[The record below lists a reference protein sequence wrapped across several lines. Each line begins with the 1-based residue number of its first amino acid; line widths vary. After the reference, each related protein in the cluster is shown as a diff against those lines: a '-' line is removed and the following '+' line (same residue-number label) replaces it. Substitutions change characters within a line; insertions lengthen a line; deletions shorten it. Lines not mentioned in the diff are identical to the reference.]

1 MSLPVRL
8 LAALFLLP
16 VVGLA
21 QDGVGTQLV
30 VNPGFELDANQD
42 GWPDGYDGRTA
53 DAHWRDEGG
62 NHFLRLGSTTDDVQ
76 HNAAPGQ
83 SLKLDPNW
91 FRLKLS
97 IRARAQK
104 VQQGKE
110 SWHNARVAMSFH
122 DAAGTQVGGWPNVL
136 YWTGWTEGWV
146 TAERE
151 YIIPEGAA
159 TLRIT
164 PALFQAAGAIDYD
177 DFSVTVLSTRPQLE
191 DRVLPAGIQANWS
204 NDTAAKVTC
213 ATRERICLNGL
224 WKFIPRMPDAPNDD
238 RPADGQGW
246 GWLKVPAAWPGK
258 SNEST
263 RPIGPEIWE
272 LTVDWSKVV
281 AGWYERRIS
290 VPAAWAGR
298 RITLSFDF
306 PQTAATVFVD
316 GQPAGEARW
325 PAGTIDL
332 TDRVQPGREAVV
344 TVKVTCEPMAAEK
357 LVTMRE
363 DLVEQMKADV
373 RFRGLLGD
381 VWLASEPT
389 AARMTAIQCRPSV
402 RQQQLGLAVDVADLQ
417 QQGRYRLE
425 ATASIGGQ
433 QAWQGRSPAFAGNV
447 DGSRVVQSMAW
458 PNPQLWDFE
467 QPHLYDLTVS
477 LVDDA
482 SGTVIDQRR
491 ERFGF
496 RELWLDGRNLMLNGR
511 PVHLRAVNFSGVTR
525 HEGDTTPFNLRA
537 TFKRLR
543 EMGFNYVIC
552 SNYGLDP
559 GETTAFEQLLRTADE
574 EGFALSVS
582 LPHAVRQYDG
592 TRGELGPL
600 WKTAADY
607 MIGVTANHP
616 SALMYAIN
624 HNALGYHGDQ
634 NPAKID
640 GLHEQR
646 PEGQQYFYDTRKIAA
661 ASEAYA
667 RALDPTRELYHHQSG
682 NMGNWHTINIYLC
695 WSPEQER
702 SEWLSHWAT
711 EGVKPLFFVE
721 WGPPHQASWGGHR
734 QGPFIWRNNV
744 NSEPLGIEYG
754 AMLTGDAAYA
764 PNEVMEKYVDNYER
778 VYARREPFHISSV
791 FYGLWNADNE
801 QNNVELK
808 TLYTDICWPRLRTW
822 GLTAILPWD
831 YNMVGYREGNASPI
845 ELPTD
850 WAKLQQPGVTPDFV
864 TNGGY
869 WQSAHDG
876 WKTNSWGDSLK
887 RWNQDVV
894 AYLAGEPKNFCERG
908 HNVTAGETITKQAVL
923 INDSAAT
930 VKLNFNWRL
939 TAGRAPVDEGSGTIE
954 AKAGERAFAPFRV
967 RIPDAAKGNLTLSI
981 RFGTGEAQQV
991 DSLSLNTVEAVTPR
1005 TGNLTVFDPKGLTAA
1020 VLKRGKVAFT
1030 PLQADG
1036 DASGYAGLIVGREAI
1051 TETDPLPDIA
1061 PLLAKGRRVLVMEQS
1076 AAGLSKRLGF
1086 RINDPS
1092 LRTVFTRVADHAVL
1106 AGLDNDRLRDWR
1118 GSGTLLPEQYD
1129 LPEAELTDP
1138 TFDWLGFANTRVW
1151 KWGNTGTVASVVIE
1165 KPQVGD
1171 FTALVDGG
1179 FDLQYSPLL
1188 LQRVRGGE
1196 VLYCQMDISGR
1207 NGQDPAADRLMANL
1221 LAWVSQP
1228 ATPARAKTLRYY
1240 GDPEYDLQI
1249 GRFGLDLETGGTASA
1264 QDVILIGP
1272 GGGKQAMGVAEAV
1285 KAGATCLVVKQS
1297 ADDLKGW
1304 LPFEVTTA
1312 QEARTV
1318 SPVPADPIFTGLGPS
1333 DLHWRGR
1340 REVTLVAGPG
1350 QTPNVVNAV
1359 PYGQGKFVFC
1369 QVLREE
1375 WDYDDPYRIY
1385 LKRTANRTAS
1395 MLARLLA
1402 NCGAPGDAPTVELW
1416 NDTSPTRV
1424 ELTGEWQA
1432 AKDDLPSRDIG
1443 DLGKLTEW
1451 LPIQV
1456 PGTFEAQVP
1465 AWAKHDGVVWYRR
1478 TFDWGRPTNRA
1489 VILRVGK
1496 VDDEDW
1502 TYVNGTLI
1510 DHIGKDNFPDDH
1522 WQHPREYTVPA
1533 GVLQPGENT
1542 IVVKVLDT
1550 FQSGGIVSGPVDI
1563 GVLDRW
1569 ERSYY
1574 FDSPAKLDDPYRY
1587 NRW

>member
-1 MSLPVRL
+1 MSFPTRL
-8 LAALFLLP
+8 LIALCCLP
-16 VVGLA
+16 AMALA
-21 QDGVGTQLV
+21 QAGPGTQLV
-30 VNPGFELDANQD
+30 VNPGFELDANGD
-42 GWPDGYDGRTA
+42 GWPDGYDGKTP
-53 DAHWRDEGG
+53 DARWLEEGG
-62 NHFLRLGSTTDDVQ
+62 NHFLRLGSTDDTNQ

-83 SLKLDPNW
+83 ALKLDPDW
-91 FRLKLS
+91 FRLKVG
-97 IRARAQK
+97 IRVRAHN
-104 VQQGKE
+104 VQQGQE

-136 YWTGWTEGWV
+136 YWTGRTDGWQ

-151 YIIPEGAA
+151 YLIPEGAA

-164 PALFQAAGAIDYD
+164 PALFATAGAVDYD
-177 DFSVTVLSTRPQLE
+177 DFTVTVLSTRPRLE
-191 DRVLPAGIQANWS
+191 DKPLPAGVVANWS

-213 ATRERICLNGL
+213 ATREKICLNGL
-224 WKFIPRMPDAPNDD
+224 WKFIPRMPGTPDAA

-258 SNEST
+258 NNEST

-272 LTVDWSKVV
+272 LSIDWSKVD
-281 AGWYERRIS
+281 AGWYERQVS
-290 VPAAWAGR
+290 VPAGWVDR
-298 RITLSFDF
+298 RILLSFDF

-316 GQPAGEARW
+316 GQPAGEVRW
-325 PAGTIDL
+325 PAGALDL
-332 TDRVQPGREAVV
+332 TDRLRPGRDATV

-381 VWLASEPT
+381 VWLESEPT
-389 AARMTAIQCRPSV
+389 ATRLTAVQCRPSV
-402 RQQQLGLAVDVADLQ
+402 RQQSLGLALDLADAKAGSQ
-417 QQGRYRLE
+417 YRVE
-425 ATASIGGQ
+425 ATASLAGRQ
-433 QAWQGRSPAFAGNV
+433 VWQGRSEPFGGQ
-447 DGSRVVQSMAW
+447 DGRVVVSLPWQ
-458 PNPQLWDFE
+458 NPALWDFE
-467 QPHLYDLTVS
+467 QPRLHDLTVS
-477 LVDDA
+477 LVEVA
-482 SGTVIDQRR
+482 TGAVVDQRQ

-496 RELWLDGRNLMLNGR
+496 RELWVQGRNLMLNGR

-525 HEGDTTPFNLRA
+525 HEGDTTPFNLRT
-537 TFKRLR
+537 TFERLR
-543 EMGFNYVIC
+543 AMGFNYVIC

-574 EGFALSVS
+574 AGFALSVS

-592 TRGELGPL
+592 TRGALGPL
-600 WKTAADY
+600 WQTVANY

-640 GLHEQR
+640 GRHEHR
-646 PEGQQYFYDTRKIAA
+646 PEGQPYFYDTRKIAA
-661 ASEAYA
+661 ESEAYA

-682 NMGNWHTINIYLC
+682 NMGAWHTINIYLC

-702 SEWLSHWAT
+702 SEWLSHWAS
-711 EGVKPLFFVE
+711 EGTKPLFFVE

-764 PNEVMEKYVDNYER
+764 PNDVMERYVDNYER
-778 VYARREPFHISSV
+778 VYARQQPFHISSV

-801 QNNVELK
+801 KNNVELK

-831 YNMVGYREGNASPI
+831 YGMVGYRAGSAPPM

-850 WAKLQQPGVTPDFV
+850 WSKLQQPGVTPDFV

-869 WQSAHDG
+869 WQDAHDG
-876 WKTNSWGDSLK
+876 WQTNSWGKSLT

-894 AYLAGEPKNFCERG
+894 GYLAGAPENFCERG

-923 INDSAAT
+923 INDSRDT
-930 VKLNFNWRL
+930 VTLPFAWRL
-939 TAGRAPVDEGSGTIE
+939 TSGRAPIDEGRGTVE
-954 AKAGERAFAPFRV
+954 AKAGERAFAPFQV
-967 RIPDAAKGNLTLSI
+967 KIPDAAKGDLTLSI
-981 RFGTGEAQQV
+981 RFGTGDEQQV
-991 DSLSLNTVEAVTPR
+991 DSLALNAVAPAAPR
-1005 TGNLTVFDPKGLTAA
+1005 TGDLAVFDPQGQTAA
-1020 VLKRGKVAFT
+1020 LLTRDKVAFT
-1030 PLQADG
+1030 PLRADA
-1036 DASGYAGLIVGREAI
+1036 DPARFAGVVIGREALS
-1051 TETDPLPDIA
+1051 ETGALPDVSSV
-1061 PLLAKGRRVLVMEQS
+1061 LAKGRRVLVMEQNT
-1076 AAGLSKRLGF
+1076 AGLTRRLGF
-1086 RINDPS
+1086 RTNDPS
-1092 LRTVFTRVADHAVL
+1092 LRTAFVRVPAHPVL
-1106 AGLDNDRLRDWR
+1106 AGLDNARLRDWR
-1118 GSGTLLPEQYD
+1118 GAGTLLPTQYD
-1129 LPEAELTDP
+1129 LPAAELTDP

-1165 KPQVGD
+1165 KPQIGD

-1188 LQRVRGGE
+1188 LQRVGGGE
-1196 VLYCQMDISGR
+1196 ILYCQMDISGR
-1207 NGQDPAADRLMANL
+1207 DGRDPAADRLWANL

-1228 ATPARAKTLRYY
+1228 AAPAPTRTVRYY
-1240 GDPEYDLQI
+1240 GDPDVELQL
-1249 GRFGLDLETGGTASA
+1249 GVFGLDLQSGGQPTAK
-1264 QDVILIGP
+1264 DVILIGP
-1272 GGGKQAMGVAEAV
+1272 GGGRQAAGVAEAV

-1304 LPFEVTTA
+1304 LPFEVTTKV
-1312 QEARTV
+1312 EARTV
-1318 SPVPADPIFTGLGPS
+1318 SPVPDDPAFTGLGPS

-1359 PYGQGKFVFC
+1359 PYGQGKYVFC
-1369 QVLREE
+1369 QILRED
-1375 WDYDDPYRIY
+1375 WDYQDPYRIY

-1402 NCGAPGDAPTVELW
+1402 NLGAPGDVATLDLW
-1416 NDTSPTRV
+1416 NDHSPTRV
-1424 ELTGEWQA
+1424 ELTGAWQA
-1432 AKDDLPSRDIG
+1432 AKDDRPDREIA
-1443 DLGKLTEW
+1443 DLDKLTEW
-1451 LPIQV
+1451 LPLTV

-1496 VDDEDW
+1496 IDDEDW

-1522 WQHPREYTVPA
+1522 WQRPREYIVPA

-1574 FDSPAKLDDPYRY
+1574 FDTPEKLDDPYRY